1 MGSIKRMLEDKI
13 PGVYVRSL
21 MIGDSIL
28 KVMFM
33 FWAVFQF
40 IKEFIN
46 FTMNVMDL
54 SSANSNEC

>member
-33 FWAVFQF
+33 FWAVGD
-40 IKEFIN
+40 
-46 FTMNVMDL
+46 VYVL
-54 SSANSNEC
+54 GSG